1 MALLS
6 VKTFRPHSGK
16 EDETLQLVRDARWEM
31 LRVDS
36 NRTVRIFHVP
46 EGEHAGEVSIMIEY
60 ADGDAFQ
67 RIRAKEQAD
76 AGWMAIGERANGPNR
91 PAETLSYDQME
102 EVE

>member
-1 MALLS
+1 MSLLS
-6 VKTFRPHSGK
+6 VKTFRPHEGK
-16 EDETLQLVRDARWEM
+16 DEETLQLVRDARQEM
-31 LRVDS
+31 LRVDP

-60 ADGDAFQ
+60 ADLDAFK

-76 AGWMAIGERANGPNR
+76 PGWQAIGERANGPDR
-91 PAETLSYDQME
+91 PAETLSYDQMV